1 MIVEGVV
8 ALCMF
13 ISGELKE
20 HRIQSAMSDC
30 LKHKRTA
37 ERQYQKGIQYKCDTV
52 KAELEKNV
60 DGSKSIKKIIKD
72 E

>member
-13 ISGELKE
+13 VSGELKE
-20 HRIQSAMSDC
+20 HRIQSAMSNC

-37 ERQYQKGIQYKCDTV
+37 ERQHQEDIQYK
-52 KAELEKNV
+52 
-60 DGSKSIKKIIKD
+60 
-72 E
+72 

>member
-13 ISGELKE
+13 VSGELKE
-20 HRIQSAMSDC
+20 HRIQSAMSNC

-37 ERQYQKGIQYKCDTV
+37 
-52 KAELEKNV
+52 
-60 DGSKSIKKIIKD
+60 
-72 E
+72 